1 MVKPGRDEQR
11 VRQRYLRMTK
21 EMLVERLITVERT
34 QAEQRE
40 RWLTQQDEAL
50 TWQLRAEVAEARLK
64 ESGKM

>member
-21 EMLVERLITVERT
+21 ETLVERLITVERT

-50 TWQLRAEVAEARLK
+50 TWQLRAEIAESRLK